1 MLINLYMLQK
11 ITTIFKISD
20 LRNKILFVLGMM
32 AVFRIGASIPVTAVN
47 AEALQNFFSGNATF
61 GLLNIFTG
69 GSLSQV
75 SLVMLGL
82 GPYITATI
90 IMQLLTMV
98 FPKLKEIYHE
108 QGENGRQKFNQ
119 LSRLITIPLAILQ
132 GYGFLTLL
140 SRQGILSDTSLFA
153 IVSSVLIVTAG
164 AIFLMWLGELITQK
178 GIGNGISLLIF
189 AGIISGIPGAVR
201 NAIIDFDPSKINQFI
216 LFAVISVI
224 VIAGVVFINESQ
236 RNVPVSYAK
245 RIRGN
250 RMYGGASTFLPV
262 KVNQAGMIPIIFA
275 LSVLVFPQTI
285 ISFLGT
291 SSNQFIADISFAVS
305 SFLQNQ
311 FINGALYFLLV
322 VAFTYFYTQ
331 ITFEP
336 KTISE
341 NLQKQGAFIMGI
353 RPGDETTNY
362 LKLVVNRITLFGA
375 LFLGLVAV
383 VPIIAQFIT
392 GIGALV
398 ISGTAVL
405 IVVAVVIDTVR
416 QIEAQ
421 VSVREY

>member
-140 SRQGILSDTSLFA
+140 LRQGILSDTSLFA

>member
-1 MLINLYMLQK
+1 MLQK

-375 LFLGLVAV
+375 LFLGLDAV

-416 QIEAQ
+416 QVEAQ

>member
-1 MLINLYMLQK
+1 
-11 ITTIFKISD
+11 
-20 LRNKILFVLGMM
+20 MM

-47 AEALQNFFSGNATF
+47 AEALQNFFSGNSAF

-108 QGENGRQKFNQ
+108 QGEYGRQKFNQ

-140 SRQGILSDTSLFA
+140 TI
-153 IVSSVLIVTAG
+153 
-164 AIFLMWLGELITQK
+164 
-178 GIGNGISLLIF
+178 

-201 NAIIDFDPSKINQFI
+201 NSIIDFDPSKINQFI
-216 LFAVISVI
+216 LLAVISVI
-224 VIAGVVFINESQ
+224 VIAGVAFINESQ

-250 RMYGGASTFLPV
+250 KMYGGTSTFLPV

-305 SFLQNQ
+305 GFLQNQ

>member
-1 MLINLYMLQK
+1 MLQK
-11 ITTIFKISD
+11 IITIFKISD
-20 LRNKILFVLGMM
+20 LRNKILFVLAMM
-32 AVFRIGASIPVTAVN
+32 GVFRICASIPVTSVN
-47 AEALQNFFSGNATF
+47 KEALQNFFSGNSAF

-82 GPYITATI
+82 GPYITSTI
-90 IMQLLTMV
+90 IMQLLTMI

-108 QGENGRQKFNQ
+108 QGEHGRQKFNQ
-119 LSRLITIPLAILQ
+119 LSRLITVPLAILQ

-140 SRQGILSDTSLFA
+140 SRQGILSDTSLFS
-153 IVSSVLIVTAG
+153 IISSVAIITGG

-201 NAIIDFDPSKINQFI
+201 NAIIDFDPSRINQFI
-216 LFAVISVI
+216 LLAVISVI

-250 RMYGGASTFLPV
+250 RMYGGASTFLPI

-285 ISFLGT
+285 VSFLGT
-291 SSNQFIADISFAVS
+291 SSNQFIADISLVVS
-305 SFLQNQ
+305 GFLQNQ
-311 FINGALYFLLV
+311 FINGGLYFLLV
-322 VAFTYFYTQ
+322 FAFTYFYTQ

-341 NLQKQGAFIMGI
+341 NLQKQGAFIMGM

-362 LKLVVNRITLFGA
+362 LKRTVNRITLFGA

-392 GIGALV
+392 GISALI

-405 IVVAVVIDTVR
+405 IVVAVVIDIIR

>member
-1 MLINLYMLQK
+1 MLQK
-11 ITTIFKISD
+11 IINIFKISD
-20 LRNKILFVLGMM
+20 LRNKILFVLAMM

-47 AEALQNFFSGNATF
+47 KEALQNFFSGNSAF

-108 QGENGRQKFNQ
+108 QGEHGRQKFNQ

-140 SRQGILSDTSLFA
+140 SRQGILSDTSLFS
-153 IVSSVLIVTAG
+153 IVSSVAIITGG

-216 LFAVISVI
+216 LLAVISVI

-285 ISFLGT
+285 VSFLGT
-291 SSNQFIADISFAVS
+291 SSNQFIADISFVVS

-311 FINGALYFLLV
+311 FINGGLYFLLV

-362 LKLVVNRITLFGA
+362 LKRTVNRITLFGA

-392 GIGALV
+392 GISALI

>member
-32 AVFRIGASIPVTAVN
+32 AVFRIGASITVTAVN
-47 AEALQNFFSGNATF
+47 AEALQNFFSGNSAF

-108 QGENGRQKFNQ
+108 QGEYGRQKFNQ

-140 SRQGILSDTSLFA
+140 TI
-153 IVSSVLIVTAG
+153 
-164 AIFLMWLGELITQK
+164 
-178 GIGNGISLLIF
+178 

-216 LFAVISVI
+216 LLAVISVI
-224 VIAGVVFINESQ
+224 VIAGVAFINESQ

-250 RMYGGASTFLPV
+250 KMYGGTSTF
-262 KVNQAGMIPIIFA
+262 
-275 LSVLVFPQTI
+275 
-285 ISFLGT
+285 
-291 SSNQFIADISFAVS
+291 
-305 SFLQNQ
+305 
-311 FINGALYFLLV
+311 
-322 VAFTYFYTQ
+322 
-331 ITFEP
+331 
-336 KTISE
+336 
-341 NLQKQGAFIMGI
+341 
-353 RPGDETTNY
+353 
-362 LKLVVNRITLFGA
+362 
-375 LFLGLVAV
+375 
-383 VPIIAQFIT
+383 
-392 GIGALV
+392 
-398 ISGTAVL
+398 
-405 IVVAVVIDTVR
+405 
-416 QIEAQ
+416 
-421 VSVREY
+421 

>member
-1 MLINLYMLQK
+1 MLQK

>member
-1 MLINLYMLQK
+1 MLQK
-11 ITTIFKISD
+11 IITIFKISD
-20 LRNKILFVLGMM
+20 LRNKILFVLAMM
-32 AVFRIGASIPVTAVN
+32 AIFRIGASIPVTSVN
-47 AEALQNFFSGNATF
+47 KEALQNFFSGNSAF

-108 QGENGRQKFNQ
+108 QGEHGRQKFNQ
-119 LSRLITIPLAILQ
+119 LSRIITIPLGILQ

-140 SRQGILSDTSLFA
+140 SRQGIISDTSLFS
-153 IVSSVLIVTAG
+153 IVSSVAIITGG

-201 NAIIDFDPSKINQFI
+201 NAIIDFDPSRINQFI
-216 LFAVISVI
+216 LLAVISVI

-285 ISFLGT
+285 VSFLGT
-291 SSNQFIADISFAVS
+291 SSNQFIADISFAIS

-311 FINGALYFLLV
+311 FINGSLYFLLV

-341 NLQKQGAFIMGI
+341 NLQKQGAFIMGM

-362 LKLVVNRITLFGA
+362 LKRTVNRITLFGA
-375 LFLGLVAV
+375 LFLGLVAI

-392 GIGALV
+392 GISALI

>member
-140 SRQGILSDTSLFA
+140 LRQGILSDTSLFA

-285 ISFLGT
+285 I
-291 SSNQFIADISFAVS
+291 
-305 SFLQNQ
+305 
-311 FINGALYFLLV
+311 
-322 VAFTYFYTQ
+322 
-331 ITFEP
+331 TFEP

>member
-1 MLINLYMLQK
+1 MLQK

-20 LRNKILFVLGMM
+20 LRNKILFVLAMM

-47 AEALQNFFSGNATF
+47 AEALQNFFSGNSAF

-108 QGENGRQKFNQ
+108 QGEYGRQKFNQ

-140 SRQGILSDTSLFA
+140 SRQGILSDTSLFS
-153 IVSSVLIVTAG
+153 IVSSVLIVTGG
-164 AIFLMWLGELITQK
+164 AIFLMWLGEIITKK

-216 LFAVISVI
+216 LLAVISVI
-224 VIAGVVFINESQ
+224 VIAGVAFINESQ

-250 RMYGGASTFLPV
+250 KMYGGTSTFLPV

-305 SFLQNQ
+305 GFLQNQ

>member
-1 MLINLYMLQK
+1 MLQK

-75 SLVMLGL
+75 SIVMLGL

-140 SRQGILSDTSLFA
+140 SRQGILSDSSLFA

-216 LFAVISVI
+216 LLAVISVI

-341 NLQKQGAFIMGI
+341 NLQKQGAFIMGM

-362 LKLVVNRITLFGA
+362 LKRTVNRITLFGA

>member
-1 MLINLYMLQK
+1 MLQK
-11 ITTIFKISD
+11 IITIFKISD
-20 LRNKILFVLGMM
+20 LRNKILFVLAMM

-47 AEALQNFFSGNATF
+47 KEALQNFFSGNSAF

-108 QGENGRQKFNQ
+108 QGEHGRQKFNQ

-140 SRQGILSDTSLFA
+140 SRQGILSDTSLFS
-153 IVSSVLIVTAG
+153 IVSSVAIITGG

-216 LFAVISVI
+216 LLAVISVI

-291 SSNQFIADISFAVS
+291 SSNQFIANISFVVS

-311 FINGALYFLLV
+311 FINGGLYFLLV

-341 NLQKQGAFIMGI
+341 NLQKQGAFIMGM

-362 LKLVVNRITLFGA
+362 LKRTVNRITLFGA
-375 LFLGLVAV
+375 LFLGLVAI

-392 GIGALV
+392 GISALV